1 MSPGDLREIEEF
13 DPVLRA
19 HRDALEALRENL
31 ARMKKLL
38 GEEIDS
44 PTPPADICSPRFL
57 DAPND
62 AVLQPL

>member
-1 MSPGDLREIEEF
+1 
-13 DPVLRA
+13 
-19 HRDALEALRENL
+19 LEALRENL

-44 PTPPADICSPRFL
+44 PTPPVDICSPRFL